1 MTSVNY
7 SSSTSEGEVKTK
19 RDQLRRVR
27 NVKSAKR
34 SKDRLKNEHIW
45 MEIQT
50 LENEDRIKYL
60 ESRMEVLVAELES
73 SPTKSKASKQK
84 HYQMPDGKDRPSW
97 FGAPF

>member
-7 SSSTSEGEVKTK
+7 SSTSETDVKSK
-19 RDQLRRVR
+19 RDRLRRVR

-60 ESRMEVLVAELES
+60 ENRMEVLVAELES
-73 SPTKSKASKQK
+73 GPRNSKTSKQK
-84 HYQMPDGKDRPSW
+84 HYQIQDDKNRPSW
-97 FGAPF
+97 FGTPF